1 MSGLIR
7 NFNSNYIAS
16 GNKLTNKPRKVVVLV
31 EGESD
36 IPFWSDLLNGNS
48 FGLIFEF
55 TPYTLSQTIATTT
68 KGKGHLLKMHGNLG
82 SHLIACV
89 DSDYDYLLPTLT
101 EDARIINS
109 SLYILQTYTYSVE
122 NCNCYASGLNKLCTN
137 SVKQAVNYD
146 FEGLLEKYSGI
157 IYPLFV
163 WSLLLESKEYGL
175 SELTLPRKKAVKLM
189 MSNNSMPQKGEDDLL
204 NEIHG
209 SVSQKVTELE
219 QQFSKYSKLQELLK
233 KDLRS
238 RGLMEENTY
247 LFVRGH
253 DIQKF
258 LLTKILDPICME
270 KYLTHIKL
278 IDQQFQDKESKAK
291 AKKEFASLRL
301 GLSSL
306 IGVHFEYK
314 SCSLFKN
321 LLKPSI
327 DALLSD
333 LDKTVA

>member
-16 GNKLTNKPRKVVVLV
+16 GNKLTNRPRKVIALV
-31 EGESD
+31 ENESD

-48 FGLIFEF
+48 FGLILEF
-55 TPYTLSQTIATTT
+55 TPYTSSQAIATTT

-82 SHLIACV
+82 PHLIACV

-101 EDARIINS
+101 DNAKIINS
-109 SLYILQTYTYSVE
+109 SSYILQTYAYSVE
-122 NCNCYASGLNKLCTN
+122 NYNCYAPGLNKLCTN
-137 SVKQAVNYD
+137 SVKQAVHYN

-163 WSLLLESKEYGL
+163 WSLLLESKECGL
-175 SELTLPRKKAVKLM
+175 STLTLPRTKAVKFM
-189 MSNNSMPQKGEDDLL
+189 MSNNSITQKGEDDFL
-204 NEIHG
+204 NEIHE
-209 SVSQKVTELE
+209 SVSQKITKLE
-219 QQFSKYSKLQELLK
+219 QQFSEYSKLLESFKNDLK
-233 KDLRS
+233 S
-238 RGLMEENTY
+238 RGLIEENTY

-253 DIQKF
+253 DMQKF
-258 LLTKILDPICME
+258 LLTKILEPISME
-270 KYLTHIKL
+270 KYVAHIES
-278 IDQQFQDKESKAK
+278 IDQQHQHKAK

-306 IGVHFEYK
+306 IRVHFEYK
-314 SCSLFKN
+314 SSSLFTN

-333 LDKTVA
+333 LDKTVAC